1 MDRSIR
7 QFQRQKLQCVS
18 IRLTSSTFKSI
29 SDVFCCLARSDIMST
44 SPDLTSFHV
53 FKNISMSSLCSF
65 QSSSSFASLKF
76 TMLQEIDFEI
86 KYLAGIRF
94 VDTAK
99 YHGSKRL
106 WLSLSSFHMSND
118 SNFLNSL
125 FRVEKGKSL
134 VTKYNLS
141 VIQYLIDGCFHPIR
155 IGYSKVS
162 A

>member
-18 IRLTSSTFKSI
+18 IRLTSSTFKSM
-29 SDVFCCLARSDIMST
+29 SDIFCQARSDIMSK
-44 SPDLTSFHV
+44 SPDLISFHLLRNV
-53 FKNISMSSLCSF
+53 SMSSLCSF
-65 QSSSSFASLKF
+65 QSSSSLASLKF
-76 TMLQEIDFEI
+76 AILQEIDFEI

-106 WLSLSSFHMSND
+106 WLPLSSFHMSND

-125 FRVEKGKSL
+125 LSRKGKI
-134 VTKYNLS
+134 VCHS
-141 VIQYLIDGCFHPIR
+141 VQSICYPIFN
-155 IGYSKVS
+155 
-162 A
+162 